1 MEVINILIVYNK
13 KLSDYLQTKNMKY
26 IDLQR
31 ELSLSPSVVAKFQK
45 NRPVNTDTIDKI
57 CTYFHCQPGEIMEW
71 VENED
76 ELKEREIQAQIDAL
90 QKQLAEVKAN
100 KNSSAS

>member
-1 MEVINILIVYNK
+1 MIIYNR
-13 KLSDYLQTKNMKY
+13 KLSDYLQMKNMKF

-31 ELSLSPSVVAKFQK
+31 ELALSPSVVAKFQK

-71 VENED
+71 VEDEN
-76 ELKEREIQAQIDAL
+76 ELKEREIQAQIDEL

-100 KNSSAS
+100 KK